1 MDKSNKILIVDDS
14 EINRSL
20 LADMLSADYSLLEAS
35 NGLEA
40 MVLINQYHSELSM
53 VLLDIVMP
61 EMDGF
66 EVLASM
72 NGAGLLERLPVIM
85 ISAEPLPHIL
95 IMPMSSERR
104 NISAVRLMSRR

>member
-40 MVLINQYHSELSM
+40 MVLINQYHSYQNILYLRLSM
-53 VLLDIVMP
+53 HVQQ
-61 EMDGF
+61 
-66 EVLASM
+66 
-72 NGAGLLERLPVIM
+72 
-85 ISAEPLPHIL
+85 
-95 IMPMSSERR
+95 
-104 NISAVRLMSRR
+104 